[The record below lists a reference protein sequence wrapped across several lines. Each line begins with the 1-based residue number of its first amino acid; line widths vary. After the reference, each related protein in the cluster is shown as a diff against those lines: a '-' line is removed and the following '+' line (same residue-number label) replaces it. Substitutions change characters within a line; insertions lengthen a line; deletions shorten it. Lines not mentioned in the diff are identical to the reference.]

1 MKECCCQ
8 KKLGHFWIFVFGGLD
23 LTLVLLLRSPP
34 YDMNPKE
41 KVYRIFKHL
50 AIYDYIF
57 MGILTSVEATS

>member
-1 MKECCCQ
+1 
-8 KKLGHFWIFVFGGLD
+8 
-23 LTLVLLLRSPP
+23 
-34 YDMNPKE
+34 MNPKE